1 MNRLVLAET
10 KRFWAR
16 RISRFFPAVLAVLI
30 FGGIVIAFFVIR
42 NGDSNFDFVQDI
54 ARSDGPNRPVTV
66 LGPIA
71 SLLPVMAFV
80 LGASYIGADMKT
92 GVIEQLLTWEPRRNR
107 LLAARIIGGGLST
120 AFLAALLAVWMVVL
134 LYGLA
139 AVVGTTGG
147 TDSDLWIGTLTAI
160 ARTAIASLMFFS
172 IGIGVTIL
180 VSSSVGAIVGF
191 VIYWFIGEN
200 FLISA
205 FLPKVAV
212 WLPITNASAFGSGQD
227 VEYIEGSVFS
237 GEDGFDLISHH
248 SFQMAG
254 VYLAL
259 WTLLFV
265 VAAGFWFSY
274 RDVD

>member
-10 KRFWAR
+10 KRYWAR
-16 RISRFFPAVLAVLI
+16 RITRYFPAVLAVLI
-30 FGGIVIAFFVIR
+30 FGGMVIAFFVIR
-42 NGDSNFDFVQDI
+42 NGDSNFDFMSDI
-54 ARSDGPNRPVTV
+54 ARNDGPNNPVTV

-80 LGASYIGADMKT
+80 LGASYIGADLKS

-107 LLAARIIGGGLST
+107 LFAARIIGGGLST
-120 AFLAALLAVWMVVL
+120 ALSAAILAVWTVAL

-139 AVVGTTGG
+139 AIVGTTGG
-147 TDSDLWIGTLTAI
+147 ADADFWIDTLVAI
-160 ARTAIASLMFFS
+160 VRTGIASMLFFA
-172 IGIGVTIL
+172 IGVAVTLL

-212 WLPITNASAFGSGQD
+212 WLPITNATSFGNGQD
-227 VEYIEGSVFS
+227 VESIDGSVFS
-237 GEDGFDLISHH
+237 ENGFDLISHH
-248 SFQMAG
+248 SYQTAG
-254 VYLAL
+254 VYLLL

-274 RDVD
+274 RDID

>member
-1 MNRLVLAET
+1 MNRLLLAET

-16 RISRFFPAVLAVLI
+16 RISRYFPLALAVLV

-42 NGDSNFDFVQDI
+42 NNDSNFDFVRDI
-54 ARSDGPNRPVTV
+54 ARSEGPNEPVTV

-80 LGASYIGADMKT
+80 LGASYIGADLKS
-92 GVIEQLLTWEPRRNR
+92 GVIEQLLTWEPRRIR
-107 LLAARIIGGGLST
+107 LLAARIIGGGVST
-120 AFLAALLAVWMVVL
+120 AILAALLSVWMVAL

-139 AVVGTTGG
+139 SVVGTTGG
-147 TDSDLWIGTLTAI
+147 TDADLWIDTLVAI
-160 ARTAIASLMFFS
+160 ARTGLASLMFFA
-172 IGIGVTIL
+172 IGVAVTLL
-180 VSSSVGAIVGF
+180 VNSSVGAIVGF

-205 FLPKVAV
+205 FLPQVAV
-212 WLPITNASAFGSGQD
+212 WLPITNATSFGGGQD
-227 VEYIEGSVFS
+227 VEYIDGSVFS
-237 GEDGFDLISHH
+237 DDFELISHH
-248 SFQMAG
+248 SYQTAG
-254 VYLAL
+254 LYLTL

-265 VAAGFWFSY
+265 VAAAFWFSY